1 MRILFVTATRIGD
14 ALMSSGLLAELA
26 RRHPDA
32 RFTVACGPAAAP
44 LFRGFD
50 RLDQLI
56 VIRKKSRG
64 RHWWALWRQVA
75 LRRWDLVVDLRKSAL
90 AWLLWTRRRAT
101 PPSAK
106 APPAGREHKVVSFA
120 RTIDAEPPPNPTVWT
135 TEADERTARETVGTR
150 TPILALAPTAN
161 WAGKVWPCENFVE
174 LVERLTGPDGALPNA
189 TVFVTGGSGE
199 ADQVRPL
206 LDAIPAERLVSAFGL
221 ALPATAAVF
230 RRSRLFVGNDS
241 GLMHLA
247 AAAGTPTLGLFGP
260 TDDRLY
266 APWGP
271 ACRVVRTPE
280 SKSDLVNQPGFDFKT
295 AGSQM
300 TNLSVD
306 SVAAAAEELLAATAA
321 RPSGAVRATNAG
333 GSEPEA
339 GTTRDW
345 A

>member
-32 RFTVACGPAAAP
+32 RFTIACGPAAAA

-56 VIRKKSRG
+56 VIRKKPRG
-64 RHWWALWRQVA
+64 RHWWELWRQVA
-75 LRRWDLVVDLRKSAL
+75 FRRWDLVVDLRKSAL
-90 AWLLWTRRRAT
+90 AWLLWAKRRAT
-101 PPSAK
+101 PPSAD
-106 APPAGREHKVVSFA
+106 APPAGKEHKVMTFA
-120 RTIDAEPPPNPTVWT
+120 RTIGAEPPPNPTVWT
-135 TEADERTARETVGTR
+135 TEADERNARETVGTR

-161 WAGKVWPCENFVE
+161 WAGKVWPCANFID
-174 LVERLTGPDGALPNA
+174 LVERLTAPDGALADA
-189 TVFVTGGSGE
+189 TVFVTGGDGE
-199 ADQVRPL
+199 AEQVRPL
-206 LDAIPAERLVSAFGL
+206 LDAIPQERLISAFGL
-221 ALPATAAVF
+221 ELPATAAVF

-247 AAAGTPTLGLFGP
+247 AASGTPTLGLFGP

-280 SKSDLVNQPGFDFKT
+280 SKSALVNQPGFDFKT

-300 TNLSVD
+300 TSLSVD
-306 SVAAAAEELLAATAA
+306 AVLAAAEELLAATAPS
-321 RPSGAVRATNAG
+321 PSGTARAADAG
-333 GSEPEA
+333 PA
-339 GTTRDW
+339 RADAAATRDG